1 MMIMK
6 YLKLILAG
14 ILLACLLPM
23 PYGFY
28 TLVRFVV
35 MVVFAVFAF
44 QYYERNFKEMAITFG
59 SLALLFQP
67 FVKIVL
73 GRDVWNIVDVAVAI
87 LLVVLWVK
95 ENR

>member
-1 MMIMK
+1 MKIMK
-6 YLKLILAG
+6 YFKLILAG

-73 GRDVWNIVDVAVAI
+73 GREVWNIVDVAVAI

>member
-1 MMIMK
+1 MK

-14 ILLACLLPM
+14 ILLLCLFPM

-28 TLVRFVV
+28 TLIRFVV
-35 MVVFAVFAF
+35 MIVFAMFAF
-44 QYYERNFKEMAITFG
+44 QYYECNRKKLAITFG

-73 GRDVWNIVDVAVAI
+73 GRGVWNLVDVVVAI
-87 LLVVLWVK
+87 LLVILWWK
-95 ENR
+95 EFRKS

>member
-1 MMIMK
+1 MK

>member
-73 GRDVWNIVDVAVAI
+73 CRDVWNIVDVAVAI

>member
-1 MMIMK
+1 MIVK

-14 ILLACLLPM
+14 VLLACLLPM

-28 TLVRFVV
+28 TLVRFVA
-35 MVVFAVFAF
+35 MVVFAVFAL
-44 QYYERNFKEMAITFG
+44 QYYERNFKKMAITFG

-73 GRDVWNIVDVAVAI
+73 GREVWNIVDVAVAI

>member
-1 MMIMK
+1 MK

-14 ILLACLLPM
+14 VLLACLLPM

-28 TLVRFVV
+28 TLVRFVA

-44 QYYERNFKEMAITFG
+44 QYYERNFKKMAITFG

-73 GRDVWNIVDVAVAI
+73 GREVWNIVDVAVAI